1 MKLKKALRELL
12 EQQSTADLTR
22 MAETIR
28 VLKLIR
34 SQKLHVPAKQERRR
48 SMTKAV

>member
-1 MKLKKALRELL
+1 MKLKKALLELL
-12 EQQSTADLTR
+12 EQQTTADLTR
-22 MAETIR
+22 MADTIR

-48 SMTKAV
+48 AMAKAM